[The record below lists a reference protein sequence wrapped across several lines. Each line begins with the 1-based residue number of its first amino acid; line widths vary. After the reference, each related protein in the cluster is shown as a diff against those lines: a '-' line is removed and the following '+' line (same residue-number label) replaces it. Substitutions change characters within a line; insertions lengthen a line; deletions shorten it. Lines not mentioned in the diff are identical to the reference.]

1 MRKKIIFGA
10 VLLLPLSMI
19 TACTNKTK
27 GVDYKKD
34 LSIGEELSDKEK
46 ADVIWAAYQK
56 LDEVVK
62 FTSSSKSFEATD
74 VNANS
79 TTETKQVVH
88 NYANY
93 YSHAEAETKT
103 TYVTN
108 GVTSVVEGETTE
120 DQWID
125 SEKKQVLSVTNDKHN
140 KDIKVKGHFFDTD
153 EQGQFELL
161 KTNFYRE
168 IPGLFVSQMT
178 YAQAYKSG
186 DNYNFVMRYY
196 DESESPMVF
205 GEDVLTGKSSTKMQ
219 MTMTINKSFKITEFS
234 YDFLREANYTL
245 TLPPLGEEM
254 IKLNENHNEVKF
266 EYGKLKDNSKG
277 LAKINAE
284 YNSLQ
289 IADLE
294 LNTTLGTYN
303 AEAQTYNGTSSPDYN
318 IEMKFITFA
327 KRHVDAIIPLNNSD
341 SANAFSLRLEGHTS
355 DHIIPS
361 DEWVG
366 LIDKEFEGLQAKL
379 PSGYSV
385 NNNVDHDV
393 VYYLPEGQLI
403 DGYLHLSFD
412 VEITQ
417 QEVVISNLDAFISQ
431 VM

>member
-1 MRKKIIFGA
+1 M
-10 VLLLPLSMI
+10 
-19 TACTNKTK
+19 
-27 GVDYKKD
+27 
-34 LSIGEELSDKEK
+34 
-46 ADVIWAAYQK
+46 
-56 LDEVVK
+56 K
-62 FTSSSKSFEATD
+62 FTVSTKSFEATD
-74 VNANS
+74 KNANS
-79 TTETKQVVH
+79 TTETKQVTH

-93 YSHAEAETKT
+93 YSHSEGETKT

-108 GVTSVVEGETTE
+108 GVTSVVEGENTQ
-120 DQWID
+120 DRWID
-125 SEKKQVLSVTNDKHN
+125 SEKKQYLLVLNDKHD
-140 KDIKVKGHFFDTD
+140 KDIDVDGHFYDTD

-168 IPGLFVSQMT
+168 IPALFVTQMT
-178 YAQAYKSG
+178 DAQAYKSG
-186 DNYNFVMRYY
+186 DNYNFVARYY

-219 MTMTINKSFKITEFS
+219 MTMTINKSFKVTEFS
-234 YDFLREANYTL
+234 YDFLREANYTQ
-245 TLPPLGEEM
+245 TIPPLGEEM
-254 IKLNENHNEVKF
+254 IKLQENHNEAKF
-266 EYGKLKDNSKG
+266 EYGKLKDNSKE

-284 YNSLQ
+284 YNSVQLS
-289 IADLE
+289 DLF

-341 SANAFSLRLEGHTS
+341 QANAFSLRLAGHTH

-385 NNNVDHDV
+385 NNYVDHDV
-393 VYYLPEGQLI
+393 VYYLPEGQMI
-403 DGYLHLSFD
+403 EGYLHLSFD

-417 QEVVISNLDAFISQ
+417 TEVVISNLDAFISQ

>member
-62 FTSSSKSFEATD
+62 FTVSTKSFEATD
-74 VNANS
+74 KNANS
-79 TTETKQVVH
+79 TTETKQVTH

-93 YSHAEAETKT
+93 YSHSDSETKT

-108 GVTSVVEGETTE
+108 GVTTVVEGETTE
-120 DQWID
+120 DSWVD
-125 SEKKQVLSVTNDKHN
+125 GEKKQYLEVINDKHN
-140 KDIKVKGHFFDTD
+140 KEIKVRGHFFDTD

-161 KTNFYRE
+161 KTDFYRA
-168 IPGLFVSQMT
+168 IGGMFLSQMT
-178 YAQAYKSG
+178 DANAYKSG

-196 DESESPMVF
+196 DESELPMVF
-205 GEDVLTGKSSTKMQ
+205 GEDVLTGKSSTKRQ
-219 MTMTINKSFKITEFS
+219 MTMTINKSFKVTEFS
-234 YDFLREANYTL
+234 YDYLKEANYTQ
-245 TLPPLGEEM
+245 TIPPLGEEM
-254 IKLNENHNEVKF
+254 IKLQENHNEVKF
-266 EYGKLKDNSKG
+266 EYGKLKDNSKE

-284 YNSLQ
+284 YNSVQ
-289 IADLE
+289 IVDLS
-294 LNTTLGTYN
+294 LNTTLGIYN
-303 AEAQTYNGTSSPDYN
+303 AEAQTYNGKSSPDYD

-327 KRHVDAIIPLNNSD
+327 KRHVDAVIPLNNSD
-341 SANAFSLRLEGHTS
+341 QANAFSLRLAGHTH

-393 VYYLPEGQLI
+393 VYYLPEGQMI
-403 DGYLHLSFD
+403 EGYLHLSFD

-417 QEVVISNLDAFISQ
+417 TELVISNLDAFISQ

>member
-62 FTSSSKSFEATD
+62 FTVSTKAFEA
-74 VNANS
+74 NNENSSS
-79 TTETKQVVH
+79 TTETKQVVY

-93 YSHAEAETKT
+93 YSHADAETKT
-103 TYVTN
+103 TYVVN
-108 GVTSVVEGETTE
+108 GVTTVVEGETTE
-120 DQWID
+120 DHWID
-125 SEKKQVLSVTNDKHN
+125 NEKKQYLAVINDKHN
-140 KDIKVKGHFFDTD
+140 KDIKVQGHFFDTD

-161 KTNFYRE
+161 KTSFYRE
-168 IPGLFVSQMT
+168 IPGMFVSQMT
-178 YAQAYKSG
+178 DANAYKSG
-186 DNYNFVMRYY
+186 DNYNFVLRYY
-196 DESESPMVF
+196 YESESPVVY
-205 GEDVLTGKSSTKMQ
+205 GEDVLTEKGSNKRQ
-219 MTMTINKSFKITEFS
+219 ITMTINKSFKVTEFS
-234 YDFLREANYTL
+234 YDYLAEANHYQAE
-245 TLPPLGEEM
+245 PPMGEEM
-254 IKLNENHNEVKF
+254 IKLNENHNEIKF

-284 YNSLQ
+284 YNSVQL
-289 IADLE
+289 ADLS
-294 LNTTLGTYN
+294 LNTTLGNYSV
-303 AEAQTYNGTSSPDYN
+303 EGQTYNSTSSPDYEM
-318 IEMKFITFA
+318 EMKFITFA
-327 KRHVDAIIPLNNSD
+327 KRHVDAVIPLNNSNQ
-341 SANAFSLRLEGHTS
+341 ANAFSLRLGGHTS

-393 VYYLPEGQLI
+393 VYYLPEGQMI
-403 DGYLHLSFD
+403 NGYLHLSFD

-417 QEVVISNLDAFISQ
+417 TEVVVSNLDAFVSQ